1 MNDAYLPLCARRTVS
16 TAPLRGFS
24 FFVEREGGEKKEKR
38 SSNLPQTALPQYG
51 CQFDASSLALV
62 LLFCS
67 WLHMHRSAVTR
78 YLRKN
83 TWGLAAFTLRLSVF
97 GAKPAFEESLLV
109 GVSFHLVRG
118 IHCCVGLIRDQ

>member
-62 LLFCS
+62 FLFVHCS
-67 WLHMHRSAVTR
+67 HAQVSSDPLFE
-78 YLRKN
+78 KC
-83 TWGLAAFTLRLSVF
+83 TWGLAAFTLHLSIF
-97 GAKPAFEESLLV
+97 GAKPAFEDPLLV
-109 GVSFHLVRG
+109 GVSLHLVRE
-118 IHCCVGLIRDQ
+118 IHFCVGLIRDQ